1 MGWVQKV
8 QKCPPL
14 PTHTRTHVRTCVRV
28 SIYTREMYRGYIMG
42 YAEIVFC
49 LEGVLRVYSVNV
61 LFPTYYTRT
70 CVCVLGRV
78 GNTVLIVP
86 V

>member
-8 QKCPPL
+8 QKFPPL
-14 PTHTRTHVRTCVRV
+14 PTHTRTHMCTRN
-28 SIYTREMYRGYIMG
+28 IYTREMYRGYIMG
-42 YAEIVFC
+42 YVEMDSC
-49 LEGVLRVYSVNV
+49 LEGALRVYSVNV
-61 LFPTYYTRT
+61 LFPTYYTHT
-70 CVCVLGRV
+70 CVCVLGRG